1 MKNNDVTDIAIN
13 PTTGLP
19 ITNASANM
27 VDVGG
32 NVVGQPDRVM
42 TVYEIEESIS
52 DSNNDDCF
60 DVFDTF
66 DDSF

>member
-42 TVYEIEESIS
+42 TVYEIEDSIA
-52 DSNNDDCF
+52 DSNNDDCSDAF
-60 DVFDTF
+60 DPF
-66 DDSF
+66 DDGF

>member
-13 PTTGLP
+13 PSTGLP
-19 ITNASANM
+19 ITNASANI

-32 NVVGQPDRVM
+32 NLVGQPNRVM

-60 DVFDTF
+60 DAFDSF
-66 DDSF
+66 DDGF

>member
-1 MKNNDVTDIAIN
+1 MKNDANDIAIN
-13 PTTGLP
+13 PSTGLP
-19 ITNASANM
+19 ITNASANI

-60 DVFDTF
+60 DAFDPL
-66 DDSF
+66 DDGF

>member
-19 ITNASANM
+19 ITNASANI

-32 NVVGQPDRVM
+32 NVIGQPDRVM
-42 TVYEIEESIS
+42 TVHEIEGSIE
-52 DSNNDDCF
+52 DDYF
-60 DVFDTF
+60 DAF
-66 DDSF
+66 DDGF

>member
-1 MKNNDVTDIAIN
+1 MKNDANDIAIN

-19 ITNASANM
+19 ITNASANI

-42 TVYEIEESIS
+42 TVYEIEESVGGSIE
-52 DSNNDDCF
+52 NDCF
-60 DVFDTF
+60 DAFDSF
-66 DDSF
+66 DDDF

>member
-1 MKNNDVTDIAIN
+1 MKNGANDIAIN
-13 PTTGLP
+13 PSTGLP
-19 ITNASANM
+19 ITNASANI

-32 NVVGQPDRVM
+32 NVVGQSPRVM

-52 DSNNDDCF
+52 DLNNDDCF
-60 DVFDTF
+60 DAFDTF

>member
-1 MKNNDVTDIAIN
+1 MKNNDANDIAIN

-19 ITNASANM
+19 ITNASTNI

-42 TVYEIEESIS
+42 TVYEIEESIG
-52 DSNNDDCF
+52 DSIEHDSF
-60 DVFDTF
+60 DAF
-66 DDSF
+66 DDGF

>member
-60 DVFDTF
+60 DAFDTF
-66 DDSF
+66 DDAF

>member
-42 TVYEIEESIS
+42 TVYEIKESIA
-52 DSNNDDCF
+52 DLNNDDCF
-60 DVFDTF
+60 DAFDSF
-66 DDSF
+66 DDGF

>member
-1 MKNNDVTDIAIN
+1 MKNDAIDIAIN
-13 PTTGLP
+13 PSTGLP
-19 ITNASANM
+19 ITNASTNI

-42 TVYEIEESIS
+42 TVYEIEDSIA

-60 DVFDTF
+60 DAFDLL
-66 DDSF
+66 DDGF

>member
-1 MKNNDVTDIAIN
+1 MKNNDVADIAIN
-13 PTTGLP
+13 PSSGLP
-19 ITNASANM
+19 ITNASCNI

-32 NVVGQPDRVM
+32 NVIGQPNRVM

-60 DVFDTF
+60 DAFD
-66 DDSF
+66 